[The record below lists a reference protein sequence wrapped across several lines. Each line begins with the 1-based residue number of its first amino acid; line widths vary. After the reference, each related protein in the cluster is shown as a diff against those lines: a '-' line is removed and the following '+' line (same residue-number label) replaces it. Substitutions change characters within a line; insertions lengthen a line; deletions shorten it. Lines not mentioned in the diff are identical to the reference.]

1 LVGDLPAAFT
11 RLRRIRGKGLHEGQ
25 AGCGATR
32 QRDLFPLQPQVTGK
46 LANLLTSVASW
57 AQQCL
62 GILRLKEFDTTTP
75 DGRSRER
82 YRRVALTAFANAGSR
97 GVTVATML
105 VAVPLTLNYLG
116 AERYGLWMTISSVIA
131 MMAFADLGMG
141 LGLMN
146 AISEAHGKDDRQAA
160 VTYVSSGFFMLAA
173 LALFIVGAF
182 ALAYPFIPWPRLF
195 NVKTPQAIQE
205 AGPAMAV
212 FLACF
217 AANLPLGVVQRVQ
230 WGYQEGFF
238 NNLWESAG
246 KVLGLTGLLLV
257 IYLKAGLLWLVLA
270 MAGAP
275 VLAGCAT
282 VWYYSAIGAPGC
294 APDYRITSAPAPE
307 KYYIPVFFFSSCRWA

>member
-1 LVGDLPAAFT
+1 
-11 RLRRIRGKGLHEGQ
+11 
-25 AGCGATR
+25 
-32 QRDLFPLQPQVTGK
+32 
-46 LANLLTSVASW
+46 
-57 AQQCL
+57 
-62 GILRLKEFDTTTP
+62 
-75 DGRSRER
+75 
-82 YRRVALTAFANAGSR
+82 
-97 GVTVATML
+97 
-105 VAVPLTLNYLG
+105 
-116 AERYGLWMTISSVIA
+116 MTISSVIA

-173 LALFIVGAF
+173 MALIIVGAF

-246 KVLGLTGLLLV
+246 KVLGLWGLLLV

-282 VWYYSAIGAPGC
+282 VSYYSAIGAPGC
-294 APDYRITSAPAPE
+294 VPDYRITIAPAPE
-307 KYYIPVFFFSSCRWA
+307 KYYMPVFFFSSCRWA